1 MSTLFVLIFLAAFP
15 AFFLGMITPR
25 VYGRFFKNGVTRS
38 KLAKIFAGTIIA
50 SFVGIALTAP
60 PVEPKEQEMIAEI
73 KEENDGGVIS
83 EPREEGNENISEDD
97 DGGKEGKDA
106 ETSPR
111 TTAKV
116 VKVVDGDTVT
126 VEIDGVRETI
136 RMIGINT
143 PETVDPRKPVECF
156 GQEASARAHELLDN
170 QTVTLEADET
180 QGERDRYDRLLRY
193 IFLST
198 GSDFGKQ
205 MISEGYAYEYTY
217 STAYTYQQ
225 DYKASQSE
233 AEHAEQGLWAPDA
246 CNDAGEDPGTPQEVT
261 TEQAPAAAV
270 SDPEPE
276 PVQPTTAN
284 CSCSANIYNCG
295 DFSTH
300 AQAQA
305 VYACCIS
312 QVGYDVHRLDGDS
325 DGQVCESL
333 P

>member
-15 AFFLGMITPR
+15 AFFLGMIAPQL
-25 VYGRFFKNGVTRS
+25 YGRFSKNGVTRG
-38 KLAKIFAGTIIA
+38 KLAKIFVGTIIA

-60 PVEPKEQEMIAEI
+60 SVEPKEQETIA
-73 KEENDGGVIS
+73 KVEEESEGGVIL
-83 EPREEGNENISEDD
+83 EPREEENESISEDD
-97 DGGKEGKDA
+97 DDSKEGESADA
-106 ETSPR
+106 LLR

-136 RMIGINT
+136 RIIGINT

-170 QTVTLEADET
+170 QTVALEAEET
-180 QGERDRYDRLLRY
+180 QGERDKYDRLLRY
-193 IFLST
+193 IFLSN

-217 STAYTYQQ
+217 ATAYTYQQ
-225 DYKASQSE
+225 DYRASQLE
-233 AEHAEQGLWAPDA
+233 AESAGRGLWGPNA
-246 CNDAGEDPGTPQEVT
+246 CGDAGENSGTSQESI
-261 TEQAPAAAV
+261 TEQAPVAV
-270 SDPEPE
+270 VNDPEPE
-276 PVQPTTAN
+276 PVQPTIAN

-305 VYACCIS
+305 VYACCMS